1 MIPSDFKH
9 RYNITVRFN
18 EVDMLGVVNNA
29 VYLSYFETARLDYLK
44 HLNVAPPEG
53 LFRGGTLYFVVK
65 NEINYKGFSR
75 FDDELIV
82 GTKVSYIKNS
92 SFGFSNI
99 IYNKNLNQIVVEGN
113 GVIAQV
119 DKQQKRPVPLPENFI
134 KIVSAFEPDIK
145 IIKNE
150 Q

>member
-1 MIPSDFKH
+1 MIPSDYKH
-9 RYNITVRFN
+9 RYTINVRFN

-44 HLNVAPPEG
+44 QLKVAPPEG

-92 SFGFSNI
+92 SFGFSNL

-119 DKQQKRPVPLPENFI
+119 DKQQKRPVPLPENFV
-134 KIVSAFEPDIK
+134 KIVTAFEPDLK
-145 IIKNE
+145 IIKN
-150 Q
+150 